1 MENKKNLIVLVGPT
15 AVGKTKMS
23 IDIAKTF
30 NCEIISGDSM
40 QVYKE
45 MNIGTAKIKLPEMQG
60 IPHHL
65 INIKEPDEDFTVA
78 EFQKMVREKIDDI
91 TLRAKIPM
99 IVGGTGLYIQAIL
112 YDYQFSHIQEDKAF
126 RKKMEQKVANGQ
138 SEQLYSRLEEIDP
151 ISARKI
157 HPNNIQRVIRALEI
171 YELSGKSMSEW
182 QQNQKEDMIYNTA
195 LIGLT
200 MDRKK
205 LYDRINQRVDLMI
218 EEGLLEEVKSLYQ
231 SGIRNTQSIKA
242 IGYKELYQYFDGQ
255 LTLEESIEH
264 LKRNSRQFAKRQY
277 TWFRNK
283 MDVRWFDL
291 TDEREHL
298 KKTSQIIDFIAGKL
312 QIKSNT

>member
-1 MENKKNLIVLVGPT
+1 
-15 AVGKTKMS
+15 MS